1 VLGAS
6 KDERRVSEKES
17 RVRQRLE
24 DEGVPLKEDS
34 RPLWR
39 VSRLHFRPV
48 AFERCTLG
56 LPAVAL
62 GMQELVL
69 VYQESQ
75 LADHRELADRPCKFN
90 TFCRPKPRV
99 EFKPCPIG
107 LCHACNMHLP
117 VARAT
122 VEQKRRTLT
131 PRRQTRPRAP
141 IDVLPTKG
149 TVDHTSTHPSVP
161 LRALVR
167 FGWLP

>member
-1 VLGAS
+1 MLGAS

-17 RVRQRLE
+17 KVRQRLE
-24 DEGVPLKEDS
+24 DEGAPLKEDS

-62 GMQELVL
+62 SMQELVL

-75 LADHRELADRPCKFN
+75 LADHRAHADRPVPVQHL
-90 TFCRPKPRV
+90 CRPKPRV
-99 EFKPCPIG
+99 EFKPCPIA

-122 VEQKRRTLT
+122 VGQRRPHT
-131 PRRQTRPRAP
+131 PRRQNRLRGP
-141 IDVLPTKG
+141 I
-149 TVDHTSTHPSVP
+149 
-161 LRALVR
+161 R
-167 FGWLP
+167 